1 MSQTEDERLI
11 DACEDGGPGGRS
23 AGLHLIAQRD
33 AATSQADGWLW
44 RWKQQSKYWH
54 EQMAKVQAAHT
65 DGQAP
70 IPMRLPCPT
79 CGALHVDVGRFATHP
94 HHTHACQH
102 CGAVW
107 RPALVN
113 TVGVRFLPGFK
124 NEEEG

>member
-11 DACEDGGPGGRS
+11 DACEDGGPSGRT
-23 AGLHLIAQRD
+23 AGHQLMAQRD
-33 AATSQADGWLW
+33 DARLQLSSG
-44 RWKQQSKYWH
+44 
-54 EQMAKVQAAHT
+54 V
-65 DGQAP
+65 P

-79 CGALHVDVGRFATHP
+79 CGALHIDVGRFGTQP